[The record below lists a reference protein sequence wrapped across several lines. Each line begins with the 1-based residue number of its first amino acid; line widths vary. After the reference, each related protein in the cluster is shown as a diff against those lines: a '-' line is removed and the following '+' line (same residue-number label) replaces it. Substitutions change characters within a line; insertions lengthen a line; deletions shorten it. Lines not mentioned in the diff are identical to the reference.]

1 MGENKSELILKKKEN
16 ILDFINPNE
25 SLFEDFSN
33 ITNSKYNHKLLLK
46 KVLNIIKNIQL
57 EILSQK
63 SFDKTCNKFSCKIIK
78 NILKDLKIELNS
90 IFKGNKQKYK
100 KIKYRLKQI
109 CNNPLTQTF
118 SGKDNKN
125 ILINR
130 KLNSELSKLKFL
142 NFKLENQIES
152 INSQIKFESYILNE
166 KSNSHFFY
174 LFLIGKNEDTLAY
187 NSLHDNLLDIRDR
200 FKIVVKKKEFQNN
213 VILQLNT
220 AIALWKEEHQ
230 LKNKKY
236 KSEYVITNQIINE
249 ETKEYPTKT
258 SSFENDNNGE
268 KEKINSNSIES
279 NAIYKDKLIY
289 INN

>member
-100 KIKYRLKQI
+100 KIKYRPKKI
-109 CNNPLTQTF
+109 CNN
-118 SGKDNKN
+118 S
-125 ILINR
+125 
-130 KLNSELSKLKFL
+130 
-142 NFKLENQIES
+142 
-152 INSQIKFESYILNE
+152 
-166 KSNSHFFY
+166 
-174 LFLIGKNEDTLAY
+174 
-187 NSLHDNLLDIRDR
+187 
-200 FKIVVKKKEFQNN
+200 
-213 VILQLNT
+213 
-220 AIALWKEEHQ
+220 
-230 LKNKKY
+230 
-236 KSEYVITNQIINE
+236 
-249 ETKEYPTKT
+249 
-258 SSFENDNNGE
+258 
-268 KEKINSNSIES
+268 
-279 NAIYKDKLIY
+279 
-289 INN
+289 